1 MKKRLKRS
9 TQQYIV
15 VSLLSVMIIGGAFI
29 LIYLT
34 MIRNIKR
41 DYQNEIKLL
50 TEQLES
56 REVNVYEAKKDILV
70 GSIVTKDSLNYVQ
83 AYSNQSQD
91 YYMSED
97 DVGMVALIDIVQGT
111 QVLKGMLT
119 QDIVDNNVREVEYN
133 TFLLN
138 SNMKENDFVDVR
150 IMFQNGEDYIV
161 LSKKSI
167 KNISLEVNNCFLW
180 LTEEEILNM
189 SGAIVDAYMY
199 TGTKFY
205 TTKYVEPNLQ
215 EASIPTYQPSLS
227 SLILME
233 QDENIVDRASKEI
246 NKQLRK
252 RLENRLA
259 VHFIPLAIDVSDV
272 EFTVPEENQETENYF
287 IQDETQDVE
296 DVVEY
301 GG

>member
-15 VSLLSVMIIGGAFI
+15 VSLLSVIIIGGAFI
-29 LIYLT
+29 LIYFT

-41 DYQNEIKLL
+41 NYQYEIKLL

-56 REVNVYEAKKDILV
+56 REVYVYEAKKNIPV
-70 GSIVTKDSLNYVQ
+70 GSIVTKDSLNYIQ

-111 QVLKGMLT
+111 HVLKGMLT

-133 TFLLN
+133 TFLIN

-199 TGTKFY
+199 SGTKFY

-252 RLENRLA
+252 KLENRLA
-259 VHFIPLAIDVSDV
+259 VPLAIDVPDV
-272 EFTVPEENQETENYF
+272 EWTVPEENQETDNYF

-296 DVVEY
+296 DIVEY